1 MRPEHFDLSTPLF
14 LPITEETCISL
25 LEASQETLDGL
36 TDPELAALLV
46 IQHLVQVTEKDC
58 TPAAVERILVKLL
71 DWAVDTSSPTTP
83 KLLSEAKRLFDR
95 SKLYFG
101 IEAIKKLKLSFLL
114 ADEVTAQKYL
124 LPSGRWDVDYKY
136 RHVRHHHPFHKQMV
150 TLGHDER
157 WLSGAQ
163 DHLVRTFRANL
174 DEHLHV
180 QGYAGIGKSH
190 LMGALVECLRP
201 ETTLVLAH
209 TEEKIATLRKR
220 MKNSSRE
227 LTCSTFRKFALVL
240 LRRRIAPLANAGV
253 GLSKQMLAQQLNI
266 IGLGSHDA
274 LATMDICLRM
284 LELYCRSRDYTLS
297 AKHTPDLH
305 KPLSRADS
313 MVLLEYSSRLW
324 TYVQANPEW
333 GRRTGFEVLL
343 MIKCASLEGCVMS
356 PRYSHVLVDES
367 QDVPASLLQI
377 LERGRQ
383 VLVTLGDEYQHA
395 DNDVVARTQSVR
407 KSTIGFSVRSGR
419 NIEHLVNPLISRHS
433 RKTKEP
439 FEGARHADVG
449 IEEYPEAFVPPEDC
463 VVLTASLWDTMKW
476 AIQLRDLKCP
486 FSFYSSHEQKSLWRF
501 MTTAIGL
508 FNSRFHQQSEEAA
521 HPYFSEWTNWPQV
534 RDANRYDDSF
544 IWVETELAKG
554 FRVADVTQMSILVGQ
569 RGRSCMLMRAE
580 EAGGME
586 FDNVL
591 LTPGLLTTSM
601 FKDAYEFDQRICAVY
616 IAISRAKQRLYV
628 PYKVHDWLVHHDT
641 QMFRE
646 EFIH

>member
-1 MRPEHFDLSTPLF
+1 MQPEHFDLSTPLF
-14 LPITEETCISL
+14 LPITEETCTGL
-25 LEASQETLDGL
+25 LEASQEALNLL

-46 IQHLVQVTEKDC
+46 IQNLVQVPEKDLA
-58 TPAAVERILVKLL
+58 PAAVERILVKLL
-71 DWAVDTSSPTTP
+71 DWAVDTPSLTTT

-101 IEAIKKLKLSFLL
+101 IETIKKSKLRFLL

-136 RHVRHHHPFHKQMV
+136 RHVRHHHPFRRQMV
-150 TLGHDER
+150 TLDHDER

-190 LMGALVECLRP
+190 LMGALVECLPP

-209 TEEKIATLRKR
+209 TEEKLATLRKR
-220 MKNSSRE
+220 MKNRSRE

-240 LRRRIAPLANAGV
+240 LHRRIALPANAGV
-253 GLSKQMLAQQLNI
+253 GPSKQMLAQQLSI
-266 IGLGSHDA
+266 IGLGSLDA

-324 TYVQANPEW
+324 TYLQENPEW

-343 MIKCASLEGCVMS
+343 MIKCASLKGCVMS

-407 KSTIGFSVRSGR
+407 QSTIGFSVRSGR

-449 IEEYPEAFVPPEDC
+449 IEEYPEAFVPPENC

-508 FNSRFHQQSEEAA
+508 FNPRFHQQSEEAA

-534 RDANRYDDSF
+534 REANQYDDSF
-544 IWVETELAKG
+544 IWVEAELEKG
-554 FRVADVTQMSILVGQ
+554 FRVADVTQMSILVDQ
-569 RGRSCMLMRAE
+569 PGRSCMLMRAE

-628 PYKVHDWLVHHDT
+628 PYKVQDWLVHQDA
-641 QMFRE
+641 QKFRE
-646 EFIH
+646 EFVH

>member
-1 MRPEHFDLSTPLF
+1 MQPEHFDLSTPLF
-14 LPITEETCISL
+14 LPITEETCTGL
-25 LEASQETLDGL
+25 LDASQEALDVL

-46 IQHLVQVTEKDC
+46 IQNLVQVTEKDLA
-58 TPAAVERILVKLL
+58 PAAVERILVILL
-71 DWAVDTSSPTTP
+71 DWAVDASSLTTT

-95 SKLYFG
+95 SKLYYG
-101 IEAIKKLKLSFLL
+101 IETIKKSKLRFLL
-114 ADEVTAQKYL
+114 ADEVIAQKYL
-124 LPSGRWDVDYKY
+124 LPSGRWDVEYKY
-136 RHVRHHHPFHKQMV
+136 RHVRHHHPFQRQMI
-150 TLGHDER
+150 TLAYDER

-201 ETTLVLAH
+201 ETTLVLAR
-209 TEEKIATLRKR
+209 TEEKLATLRKR
-220 MKNSSRE
+220 MENNSRE

-240 LRRRIAPLANAGV
+240 LHRRIADPANVGV
-253 GLSKQMLAQQLNI
+253 GPSKEMLAQQLNI
-266 IGLGSHDA
+266 IGAGSHDT
-274 LATMDICLRM
+274 LATMDICLKM

-297 AKHTPDLH
+297 TKHMPDLH
-305 KPLSRADS
+305 KPLSKADS

-324 TYVQANPEW
+324 TYIQANPEW

-343 MIKCASLEGCVMS
+343 MIKCASLEGCVVS
-356 PRYSHVLVDES
+356 NRYSHVLVDES

-377 LERGRQ
+377 LERGRH

-395 DNDVVARTQSVR
+395 DNDVAGRTRSVR
-407 KSTIGFSVRSGR
+407 QSTIGFSVRSGR

-433 RKTKEP
+433 KKTKEP
-439 FEGARHADVG
+439 FEGSRHADVG
-449 IEEYPEAFVPPEDC
+449 IEEYPEAFVPPEEC
-463 VVLTASLWDTMKW
+463 VVLTASLWDTMRW

-486 FSFYSSHEQKSLWRF
+486 FSFYSSHEQKGLWRF

-508 FNSRFHQQSEEAA
+508 FNPRFHQQSEEAA
-521 HPYFSEWTNWPQV
+521 HEYFNEWTHWQQV
-534 RDANRYDDSF
+534 RDANQYDDSF
-544 IWVETELAKG
+544 LWVEAELEKG
-554 FRVADVTQMSILVGQ
+554 FRVADVTQMGILVGQ
-569 RGRSCMLMRAE
+569 PGKSCMLMRAE
-580 EAGGME
+580 DAGGME
-586 FDNVL
+586 FNYVL

-641 QMFRE
+641 RQFRE

>member
-1 MRPEHFDLSTPLF
+1 MQPEHFDLSTPLF
-14 LPITEETCISL
+14 LPITEETCTGL
-25 LEASQETLDGL
+25 LEASQEALDVL

-46 IQHLVQVTEKDC
+46 IQNLVQVTEKDLA
-58 TPAAVERILVKLL
+58 PAAVERILVKLL
-71 DWAVDTSSPTTP
+71 DWAVDTPSLATT

-101 IEAIKKLKLSFLL
+101 IETIKKSKLRFLL

-124 LPSGRWDVDYKY
+124 LPSGRWDVEYKY
-136 RHVRHHHPFHKQMV
+136 RHVRHHHPFQRQMV
-150 TLGHDER
+150 TLGYDER

-209 TEEKIATLRKR
+209 TEEKLATLRKR
-220 MKNSSRE
+220 MENSSRE

-240 LRRRIAPLANAGV
+240 LHRRIAPPANAGI
-253 GLSKQMLAQQLNI
+253 GPSKQMLAQQLNI

-407 KSTIGFSVRSGR
+407 QSTIGFSVRSGR

-508 FNSRFHQQSEEAA
+508 FNPRFHQQSEEAA

-534 RDANRYDDSF
+534 RDANQYDDSF
-544 IWVETELAKG
+544 IWVEAELEKG

-569 RGRSCMLMRAE
+569 PGRSCMLMRAE

-641 QMFRE
+641 QKFRE

>member
-1 MRPEHFDLSTPLF
+1 
-14 LPITEETCISL
+14 
-25 LEASQETLDGL
+25 
-36 TDPELAALLV
+36 
-46 IQHLVQVTEKDC
+46 
-58 TPAAVERILVKLL
+58 
-71 DWAVDTSSPTTP
+71 
-83 KLLSEAKRLFDR
+83 
-95 SKLYFG
+95 
-101 IEAIKKLKLSFLL
+101 
-114 ADEVTAQKYL
+114 
-124 LPSGRWDVDYKY
+124 
-136 RHVRHHHPFHKQMV
+136 
-150 TLGHDER
+150 
-157 WLSGAQ
+157 
-163 DHLVRTFRANL
+163 
-174 DEHLHV
+174 
-180 QGYAGIGKSH
+180 
-190 LMGALVECLRP
+190 
-201 ETTLVLAH
+201 
-209 TEEKIATLRKR
+209 
-220 MKNSSRE
+220 
-227 LTCSTFRKFALVL
+227 
-240 LRRRIAPLANAGV
+240 
-253 GLSKQMLAQQLNI
+253 MLAQQLNI
-266 IGLGSHDA
+266 IGLGSLDA

-305 KPLSRADS
+305 NPLSRADS

-395 DNDVVARTQSVR
+395 DNDVVARKHSVR
-407 KSTIGFSVRSGR
+407 QSTIGFSVRSGR
-419 NIEHLVNPLISRHS
+419 NIEQLVNPLISRHS

-439 FEGARHADVG
+439 FEGARCADVG

-476 AIQLRDLKCP
+476 AIQLRNLKCP
-486 FSFYSSHEQKSLWRF
+486 FSFYSSREQKSLWCF

-508 FNSRFHQQSEEAA
+508 FNPRFHQQSEEAA
-521 HPYFSEWTNWPQV
+521 HPYFSEWTSWQQV
-534 RDANRYDDSF
+534 RGANQHDDSF
-544 IWVETELAKG
+544 IWVEGELEKG

-569 RGRSCMLMRAE
+569 PGRSCMLMRAE

-586 FDNVL
+586 FDYVL

-601 FKDAYEFDQRICAVY
+601 FEDAYEFDQRICAVY

-641 QMFRE
+641 QKFRE